1 MQINELF
8 KNNRPVIS
16 FEVFPPKND
25 TGIATIYE
33 TIDQLIPLKPDYI
46 SVTYGAGGS
55 LTNRKTI
62 EIASYIKNRW
72 GVESVAHLTCI
83 TSSKAVIEQILADL
97 DGENIE
103 NILALRGDI
112 PASETLESLDGR
124 DFTYAVDLI
133 EHLQGAHNFAIGGAC
148 YPEGHIETRDV
159 ELELQH
165 LKKKVTAGATFLI
178 TQLFF
183 DNADFYDFVR
193 RAREEGIDVPIQA
206 GIMPVLNK
214 RQIKRITELCG
225 ARIPEDLNELMN
237 RYEFETEL
245 LVEAGIEYAAKQI
258 IGLLESGVDGIHIY
272 TMNNA
277 QVAKGIMARIEPFIV
292 GKTK

>member
-1 MQINELF
+1 MLINELF
-8 KNNRPVIS
+8 KKDRPVIS
-16 FEVFPPKND
+16 FEVFPPKTD
-25 TGIATIYE
+25 TGIATIYD
-33 TIDQLIPLKPDYI
+33 TIDQLIPLAPDYI

-55 LTNRKTI
+55 LTNRKTV

-72 GVESVAHLTCI
+72 NVESVAHLTSI
-83 TSSKAVIEQILADL
+83 SSSEDVIEQILADL
-97 DGENIE
+97 KSENIE

-112 PASETLESLDGR
+112 PAGESLESLDGR

-133 EHLQGAHNFAIGGAC
+133 EHLQGAHSFAIGGAC
-148 YPEGHIETRDV
+148 YPEGHIETRDIDQ
-159 ELELQH
+159 ELVH
-165 LKKKVTAGATFLI
+165 LKAKVNAGASFLI

-183 DNADFYDFVR
+183 DNEDFYEFLT
-193 RAREEGIDVPIQA
+193 RARAVGIDVPIQA

-225 ARIPEDLNELMN
+225 ARIPEDLEDLMD

-245 LVEAGIEYAAKQI
+245 LVAAGIEYAAKQI
-258 IGLLESGVDGIHIY
+258 LDLLEKGVDGVHIY

-277 QVAKGIMARIEPFIV
+277 RVAKEIMAKISPYL
-292 GKTK
+292 